1 MKKFLFSLLIAL
13 SCATGMAQVIIPAPV
28 LDKTVLKGSCDGLF
42 IDFIIHPGIN
52 AGDMVFADASVG
64 AASYQWSFGDGSASE
79 KTINPQH
86 TFMHNGVF
94 DVCLKATSPNG
105 CVDSACKAVTVSNM
119 SIENI
124 SSEILLSVSP
134 NPTSGVINVD
144 VSNMNVKN
152 SAIKVYSIIGKELEH
167 LDVNEVSQDLYQID
181 LSREVDGFYFVR
193 VQTPKEVFTW
203 RVALSR

>member
-1 MKKFLFSLLIAL
+1 
-13 SCATGMAQVIIPAPV
+13 
-28 LDKTVLKGSCDGLF
+28 
-42 IDFIIHPGIN
+42 
-52 AGDMVFADASVG
+52 
-64 AASYQWSFGDGSASE
+64 
-79 KTINPQH
+79 
-86 TFMHNGVF
+86 
-94 DVCLKATSPNG
+94 
-105 CVDSACKAVTVSNM
+105 M

-144 VSNMNVKN
+144 VTNMNVKN

-181 LSREVDGFYFVR
+181 LSGEVDGFYFVR